1 MRELTQAHK
10 DAMLAGRKAT
20 TTARK
25 QRRINAI
32 SVSELEEVKHACKYL
47 PSVETAFRN
56 AFSGTS
62 KAAGI
67 KAKCIQCSGYQKA
80 EVSNCKVIACALFRY
95 RPYQG
100 GIDESEGEAGS

>member
-10 DAMLAGRKAT
+10 DAMRAGRKAT

-25 QRRINAI
+25 QRRTIAML
-32 SVSELEEVKHACKYL
+32 VSELEELKHACKYL

-80 EVSNCKVIACALFRY
+80 EIANCKVSACALFRY

-100 GIDESEGEAGS
+100 GIDEPEGEASE